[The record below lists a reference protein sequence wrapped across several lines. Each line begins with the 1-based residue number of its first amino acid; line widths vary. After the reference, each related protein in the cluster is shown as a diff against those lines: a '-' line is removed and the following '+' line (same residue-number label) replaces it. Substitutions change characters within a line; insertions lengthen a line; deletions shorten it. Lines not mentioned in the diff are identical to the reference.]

1 MCRSR
6 YENHYVIKFADDS
19 VIVSLLFGDA
29 PDHGP
34 VLSEF
39 FDWCQSSFLHINVA
53 KTKEMCIDFRKS
65 SSVLSPALID
75 GQVVE
80 VVQEYKYLGV
90 MMDNKLTF
98 ESQVDAICSKAHQ
111 RMHFLR
117 N

>member
-1 MCRSR
+1 MCQKNR
-6 YENHYVIKFADDS
+6 DDTDLWS
-19 VIVSLLFGDA
+19 AAASGERMALA
-29 PDHGP
+29 MATSSTDHGP

-65 SSVLSPALID
+65 SSVLSPALIG
-75 GQVVE
+75 GQAVE

-98 ESQVDAICSKAHQ
+98 ESQVDAI
-111 RMHFLR
+111 
-117 N
+117 